1 MASRTLFRT
10 LSWTAWDPGLP
21 AQLFNGTTPLGSS
34 IGRAS
39 GWSDNGTE
47 TLIGCIVSSA
57 QLLHAPQTERCGGH
71 GVHALHALHALRG
84 FHQGV

>member
-21 AQLFNGTTPLGSS
+21 AQLFSGTTPLGSS
-34 IGRAS
+34 TGRAS

-47 TLIGCIVSSA
+47 TLIGCIVSSP
-57 QLLHAPQTERCGGH
+57 QLLHAPLTERYGGH
-71 GVHALHALHALRG
+71 AVHALRG
-84 FHQGV
+84 VLPG

>member
-21 AQLFNGTTPLGSS
+21 AQLFSGTTPLGSS
-34 IGRAS
+34 TGRAS

-47 TLIGCIVSSA
+47 SLIGSKVSSG
-57 QLLHAPQTERCGGH
+57 QLLHAPLTERDGGP
-71 GVHALHALHALRG
+71 ALHALRG
-84 FHQGV
+84 FDQGV